1 MKLLA
6 SHSQQEKSSSW
17 LESRKRFLDHQP
29 TPGFKMIQGLLVTV
43 CLAVFP
49 YQGSSIILEAGNVND
64 YEVVYPQ
71 KIHPLPKSRIESEQ
85 KMKYEDT
92 MKYEFK
98 VNGEPVVLHL
108 EKNRG
113 LFSKDYTETHYSP
126 DDREITTSP
135 PVEDHCYYHGRIQND
150 IDSTAVISVCD
161 GLKGQFR
168 HQGETY
174 LIEPLKLSDSEAHA
188 IYKYENVEKGDKT
201 HKICGVTSTNW
212 KSNESIKKT
221 FDMSVTAEEQNNL
234 EVQKYLELF
243 LVVDNSMF
251 NKYSHNTIIIRK
263 RVFDMINYINV
274 VYKALGI
281 HVTLNGLE
289 IWSIKDKFV
298 VNESPDNNLSSFS
311 KWRESVLL
319 KRKTNDNAQLLTAVE
334 MNGGTLG
341 YAFMRSMCDSMTSSG
356 VVQDYTEFVYLVA
369 ATMAHEIGHNLGMD
383 HDSTSCTCEGGPC
396 IMASSGGQQLALQFS
411 SCSLMDYQDYMMDE
425 TPQCV
430 MDKPSNTDILK
441 NAVCGNF
448 YVEEGEEC
456 DCGSPEECAN
466 ECCDAATC
474 QLKSGAECAEGA
486 CCEECQI
493 KKAGEECR
501 EARDDCD
508 LPELCTGQSAEC
520 PIDRFQINGHPCLN
534 NKGFCF
540 RGNCP
545 TLANQCTALWGP
557 DAKVAPDECFEY
569 NRNGNKYG
577 YCRKENDTNIP
588 CEPENVKCGR
598 LYCTGGTE
606 SPTYGEKIFF
616 GLCKGSYFELIDDVG
631 MVDPITKCGEGKA
644 CHLGNCV
651 DLQTALG

>member
-71 KIHPLPKSRIESEQ
+71 KIHPLPKSRIEREQ

-126 DDREITTSP
+126 DDREITTRP
-135 PVEDHCYYHGRIQND
+135 QVEDHCYYHGRIQND

-188 IYKYENVEKGDKT
+188 VYKYENVEKGDKT
-201 HKICGVTSTNW
+201 PKICGVTSTSW
-212 KSNESIKKT
+212 KSNESIKRT
-221 FDMSVTAEEQNNL
+221 FDMSFTAEEQNNL

-243 LVVDNSMF
+243 IVVDNSMF
-251 NKYSHNTIIIRK
+251 NKYSRNTIIIRK

-274 VYKALGI
+274 VYKSLGI

-289 IWSIKDKFV
+289 IWSIKDKFL
-298 VNESPDNNLSSFS
+298 VNESEDNNLSSFS
-311 KWRESVLL
+311 AWRESVLL
-319 KRKTNDNAQLLTAVE
+319 KRKKNDNAQLLTAVE
-334 MNGGTLG
+334 MDRITLG
-341 YAFMRSMCDSMTSSG
+341 YAFIRTMCDSLKSTG
-356 VVQDYTEFVYLVA
+356 VIQTELKNVLKSQLV
-369 ATMAHEIGHNLGMD
+369 
-383 HDSTSCTCEGGPC
+383 P
-396 IMASSGGQQLALQFS
+396 LQFS
-411 SCSLMDYQDYMMDE
+411 SCSLMDYQQFMM
-425 TPQCV
+425 TGTLQCV
-430 MDKPSNTDILK
+430 MNKPANTDILQ
-441 NAVCGNF
+441 NSVCGNA

-456 DCGSPEECAN
+456 DCGSPKECAN
-466 ECCDAATC
+466 DCCDIATC
-474 QLKSGAECAEGA
+474 KLKPGAECAEGA

-520 PIDRFQINGHPCLN
+520 PIDRFQTNGHPCLN
-534 NKGFCF
+534 NQGYCF

-557 DAKVAPDECFEY
+557 DAKVAPDECFEN
-569 NRNGNKYG
+569 NRNGDKYG
-577 YCRKENDTNIP
+577 YCRKENGRNIP

-598 LYCTGGTE
+598 LYCTGGRE
-606 SPTYGEKIFF
+606 FPTYGEKIVF
-616 GLCKGSYFELIDDVG
+616 GSCKASHYELIDDIG
-631 MVDPITKCGEGKA
+631 MVDPITKCGEGKCSA
-644 CHLGNCV
+644 RLCESSRQTTSAMGQQQHLRRQHGSEPSSHFKKVHWILHQIRCQN
-651 DLQTALG
+651 